1 MKFGS
6 LRAVGRD
13 GQLREY
19 PIDLPALS
27 VGRADDNGIVLDDP
41 SISARHAR
49 IVIESGHMLVEDLG
63 SEWGTFLGGQR
74 LAPRTRNLV
83 EPGQDLRFGEVR
95 VQYAEPG
102 APPSPAQGAPAG
114 AALAGAA
121 AIPPVV
127 PGVLAS
133 RGAVPPPAP
142 PPAQP
147 AAAIRA
153 TLTVPPS
160 PVAPGEA
167 AFATVSVENRGR
179 IVDQVRLAITGVP
192 AEWVSVS
199 VPSIA
204 LLPGAREDVGIRIQP
219 PRSPDSMAG
228 VYECAA
234 LVISEQQEQ
243 RASVAMRVQVT
254 AIDAV
259 SLSLHPVQGTGS
271 FRLTGRNDGNTV
283 AVLSLA
289 GADDAAALQ
298 YAFATPTIEIPPGEE
313 RTVQVRVSSAERPFV
328 GQPQVAPFKITGTPA
343 GPVGSRKEV
352 SGQLM
357 VKPPL
362 RSLKPLAVIGLV
374 ALGVG
379 AALAFFL
386 LRGGDDQPASP
397 TPTATPQE
405 TPTPNAS
412 AIEAVFRCDDDP
424 SGATPPSRPNVTL
437 PPVAGQLFAQN
448 DPAWGNEVY
457 AKANDPRDVCGTTIA
472 QCGCAMTSLTNVLAL
487 FGLLVLPDGQ
497 PANPKT
503 VNDYFNQDARRLA
516 GGWVSRGYSFNNVQ
530 WDAITTLSKQLAEAF
545 PGTKRIAFVPS
556 WGTGSEEEIR
566 RELRGGRP
574 VILELFIRSPGYT
587 GPHFIIAYGL
597 DGDTILVKDP
607 SHPEQTTLAPYLGT
621 IQNSRL
627 FREVE
632 PGEDLSA
639 IVVTVPANLRV
650 TITDSK
656 GRVVG
661 TLKGGTAE
669 DSLKQARA
677 DIPGA
682 MYTFQPAWRDP
693 TCMEK
698 APKDGAGTIQIY
710 LPRPPDGKY
719 RINVQDPNGGPTSV
733 GIRTYDPEGNSGVTA
748 TDNPGPTDLSI
759 DVARPKTPTP
769 PTATATKPGSTAA
782 PPTAT
787 HTPPPPTVAPT
798 PTDTPIPTPSP
809 SPTATTGPRKPTVR
823 IECSPATAH
832 QTGSGWEVSGSC
844 AGTVV
849 GTWTYTNWY
858 FNGDLAKDFSGG
870 KELFYSYQFFT
881 TTPLQYSITF
891 EACNTVAACQQ
902 ARSVPI
908 DIN

>member
-6 LRAVGRD
+6 LRAKGRD
-13 GQLREY
+13 GQPREY
-19 PIDLPALS
+19 PIDLPALT
-27 VGRADDNGIVLDDP
+27 VGRADDNGIVIDDP

-49 IVIESGHMLVEDLG
+49 IVIESGRMLVEDLG

-83 EPGQDLRFGEVR
+83 EPGQELRFGEVH

-102 APPSPAQGAPAG
+102 APPPSRAPGLAAG
-114 AALAGAA
+114 AQLAGAA
-121 AIPPVV
+121 AALPVG
-127 PGVLAS
+127 PGAAPLHAA
-133 RGAVPPPAP
+133 GPPPAP
-142 PPAQP
+142 APAGGG
-147 AAAIRA
+147 IRA

-167 AFATVSVENRGR
+167 AFASVTIENRGR
-179 IVDQVRLAITGVP
+179 VVDQVRIAVSGVP

-199 VPSIA
+199 VASIA
-204 LLPGAREDVGIRIQP
+204 LLPGAHEDVGIRIQP
-219 PRSPDSMAG
+219 PRRPDSMAG
-228 VYECAA
+228 MYECAV

-243 RASVAMRVQVT
+243 RASVPMRVQVT

-259 SLSLHPVQGTGS
+259 SLSIHPVQGTGD
-271 FRLTGRNDGNTV
+271 FRLTGRNDGNTM
-283 AVLSLA
+283 AALSLA
-289 GADDAAALQ
+289 GMDDAAALQ
-298 YAFATPTIEIPPGEE
+298 YAFASPSLEIPPGEE
-313 RTVQVRVSSAERPFV
+313 RTVQLRVSSAERPFI
-328 GQPQVAPFKITGTPA
+328 GQPQVVPFKVTGTPA
-343 GPVGSRKEV
+343 GTGASRKEV
-352 SGQLM
+352 TGQLM

-374 ALGVG
+374 ALGLA

-386 LRGGDDQPASP
+386 LQGGDDQPASP
-397 TPTATPQE
+397 TATATAAA

-412 AIEAVFRCDDDP
+412 AVEAIFRCEDDS
-424 SGATPPSRPNVTL
+424 SGATPPAGADVNL

-448 DPAWGNEVY
+448 DQRWGGEVY
-457 AKANDPRDVCGTTIA
+457 AKADDPRDVCGATIA

-497 PANPKT
+497 PVNPKT

-545 PGTKRIAFVPS
+545 PGTKRIAFVPT

-607 SHPEQTTLAPYLGT
+607 SHPEQTTLEPYLGT

-669 DSLKQARA
+669 DSLKEARA

-698 APKDGAGTIQIY
+698 APKAGAGTVQIY
-710 LPRPPDGKY
+710 LPRPADGKY

-769 PTATATKPGSTAA
+769 PTATTTKPGSTPA

-787 HTPPPPTVAPT
+787 HTPSPTPTET
-798 PTDTPIPTPSP
+798 PTDTPTPTPSP
-809 SPTATTGPRKPTVR
+809 SPTATRGPQKPHVGIT
-823 IECSPATAH
+823 CNPANAQ
-832 QTGSGWEVSGSC
+832 QTPSGWQVSGSC
-844 AGTVV
+844 KGTVT

-858 FNGDLAKDFSGG
+858 FSGDLDGNWSGG
-870 KELFYSYQFFT
+870 KELFYSYEFFT
-881 TTPLQYSITF
+881 TTPLQYYITF
-891 EACNTVAACQQ
+891 EACNTASACQQ
-902 ARSVPI
+902 ARSLPI